1 MGLPFNIASY
11 AALTC
16 MVAEVVGMVP
26 DELIGELGDTHI
38 YANHNDAIMEQ
49 LNRHGYDELPIL
61 KFRRKI
67 TDIDDFKIDDFIVE
81 NYKSD
86 GKITAQ
92 LLVG

>member
-1 MGLPFNIASY
+1 
-11 AALTC
+11 
-16 MVAEVVGMVP
+16 
-26 DELIGELGDTHI
+26 
-38 YANHNDAIMEQ
+38 MEQ

-61 KFRRKI
+61 NFRRKI